1 MLHLDTIA
9 PDTLSLLKRIQ
20 ALPEFSG
27 TRLVGGTAL
36 ALRSMSYFA
45 DAETMPMPRMLL
57 PFEWEKAKARIGE
70 AVRKLAMMKP

>member
-1 MLHLDTIA
+1 MLYLDTIA

-36 ALRSMSYFA
+36 ALQLGHRMSVGLGVF
-45 DAETMPMPRMLL
+45 
-57 PFEWEKAKARIGE
+57 G
-70 AVRKLAMMKP
+70 